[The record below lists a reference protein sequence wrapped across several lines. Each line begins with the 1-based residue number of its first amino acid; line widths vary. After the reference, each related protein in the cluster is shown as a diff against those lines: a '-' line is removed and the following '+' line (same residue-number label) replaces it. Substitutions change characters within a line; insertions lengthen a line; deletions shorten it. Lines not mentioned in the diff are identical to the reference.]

1 MKYDNDFYGRD
12 FNRRKR
18 NSTQKLPIHDFVI
31 EKLKRSNI
39 KFESKFNNSYIIVTG
54 LKGNI
59 DFYPGTGAFSCKS
72 TGARGKGIE
81 SLIKYAKSGSISF

>member
-1 MKYDNDFYGRD
+1 MYRDYKDNFK
-12 FNRRKR
+12 RRVSSK
-18 NSTQKLPIHDFVI
+18 KLPINEFAV
-31 EKLKRSNI
+31 EKLQRSNLI
-39 KFESKFNNSYIIVTG
+39 FESKFNNSYIIVKG

-81 SLIKYAKSGSISF
+81 SLIKYAKSGIISF